1 MIKGRSPL
9 IILLAIAS
17 LSLTKEC
24 DRSSAIATGGGKMNR
39 SLTIHALKLSDAEF
53 EQIVRSN
60 PEWNFEQTAAGE
72 LVIVP
77 PTGGTSGRK
86 NSSLTG
92 QLNAWVEAHLSL
104 GESFDSNTLF
114 VLPNGAK
121 RMPDASWVKRD
132 RWEALTQQQQD
143 GYVPLCP
150 DFVVELRSPTDS
162 LEELQAKMQ
171 EYIDNG
177 TRLGWLI
184 NPQARQ
190 VEIYRQGQPVEI
202 LQSPITLSGED
213 VLPGFTL
220 NLQRIFV

>member
-1 MIKGRSPL
+1 
-9 IILLAIAS
+9 
-17 LSLTKEC
+17 
-24 DRSSAIATGGGKMNR
+24 MNG
-39 SLTIHALKLSDAEF
+39 SLTIHALMLKDAEF
-53 EQIVRSN
+53 EQIVRAN

-162 LEELQAKMQ
+162 ITQLQAKMR

-177 TRLGWLI
+177 ARLGWLI

-190 VEIYRQGQPVEI
+190 VEIYRLGQQVEI
-202 LQSPITLSGED
+202 LQSPTTLSGED